1 MKFPSTLQLF
11 LIFFATGFEVL
22 TMVRIHKAVRV
33 RTTYDWYMSMTL
45 LEEQS
50 GSLFTVCQK
59 MEAVCPD
66 KTLVP
71 TSQITHSHNSEH
83 YIFQS

>member
-1 MKFPSTLQLF
+1 
-11 LIFFATGFEVL
+11 
-22 TMVRIHKAVRV
+22 MVRIHKAVRV